1 MARWRRRTQLT
12 EVKSAKPREEA
23 LEGLAEEEGANGS
36 FPLNGSPNP
45 LLFWNGS
52 LLSAPSGWNGSGES
66 EKSAEPS
73 WLTGVLLP
81 GKFRRKKKKGR
92 KKEIQVTDHGQN
104 RVLTEEAGG
113 SAPTGSPSPLF
124 GKTWNAAHS
133 WTDSRG

>member
-1 MARWRRRTQLT
+1 MERRQRTQLT

-66 EKSAEPS
+66 GKSAEPS

-81 GKFRRKKKKGR
+81 GKFKRQKKKKRREKR
-92 KKEIQVTDHGQN
+92 KT
-104 RVLTEEAGG
+104 
-113 SAPTGSPSPLF
+113 SY
-124 GKTWNAAHS
+124 
-133 WTDSRG
+133 